1 MNLYITR
8 SSILSTSHCHPSP
21 VDLGHLVRLE
31 RVRVLHL
38 LAARLLADLPVHLR
52 DAARRATAADE
63 ANRGVADL
71 KVFFHA
77 NVYAEASKPG
87 NPLKLLLG
95 FSDWPFS
102 QVEFAKVERTF

>member
-1 MNLYITR
+1 M
-8 SSILSTSHCHPSP
+8 
-21 VDLGHLVRLE
+21 DLGHLVRLE

-77 NVYAEASKPG
+77 NVYADASKPG

-102 QVEFAKVERTF
+102 QVELVKVERTF